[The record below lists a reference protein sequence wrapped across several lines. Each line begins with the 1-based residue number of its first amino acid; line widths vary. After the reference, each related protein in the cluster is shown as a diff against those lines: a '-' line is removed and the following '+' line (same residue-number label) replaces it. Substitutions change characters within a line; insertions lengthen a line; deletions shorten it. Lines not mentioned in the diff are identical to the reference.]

1 MGIIFAL
8 LSLDTNRPLTS
19 SRSCRSFRFGFVEL
33 RSTDPPA
40 YVLHVRRQLVFFGG
54 TLMLMT
60 HWRKV
65 LMCSCLFA
73 ILIALGAGL
82 VRVAAKSA
90 TEAPA
95 GFNTPSFN
103 SAQSISNGL
112 VEPPG
117 DTFARDQQVYE
128 QNETVAQGL
137 GPVYNATSCVNCHQN
152 PNSGAASQ
160 ITELRV
166 GHNDVNGN
174 FVNPTILI
182 NDGNDTITG
191 RAIVEDRAIG
201 PQAQETIPATENIR
215 TLRAALNT
223 LGDGFVEAIDDS
235 TLIAIAERQ
244 PELSEG
250 RVHGEVVQAPIFE
263 APGQTRVGRFG
274 WKDQHSSLLSFI
286 ADAYLNE
293 MGITN
298 RLRPTEVT
306 QVLNTTT
313 GINDQPDELGLADI
327 DHFAQFV
334 RGTMVPPRDTALAA
348 TPAALTGQHLF
359 RQVGCR
365 PCHVDTIIT
374 APVGT
379 VIDGGMFTVP
389 EALGDKIIH
398 PFSDFLLH
406 DIGTG
411 DGIVQVGPQDTAN
424 KLRTAP
430 LWGLRTKARFMH
442 DLESL
447 SLQSAISRHSE
458 EATEP
463 VRRFGKLSPED
474 RPGLL
479 TFLNT
484 M

>member
-1 MGIIFAL
+1 M
-8 LSLDTNRPLTS
+8 SL
-19 SRSCRSFRFGFVEL
+19 G
-33 RSTDPPA
+33 
-40 YVLHVRRQLVFFGG
+40 
-54 TLMLMT
+54 
-60 HWRKV
+60 RKV
-65 LMCSCLFA
+65 IFHGCLMAAA
-73 ILIALGAGL
+73 IRLAIGITGIGQQS
-82 VRVAAKSA
+82 AK
-90 TEAPA
+90 EAPA

-103 SAQSISNGL
+103 SAASISNGI
-112 VEPPG
+112 VELPG
-117 DTFARDQQVYE
+117 DTFARDQNVYE
-128 QNETVAQGL
+128 KNDAVKDGL
-137 GPVYNATSCVNCHQN
+137 GPVYNATSCVTCHQN

-166 GHNDVNGN
+166 GHNDANGN
-174 FVNPTILI
+174 FVNPTIFI
-182 NDGNDTITG
+182 NDGKDTITG
-191 RAIVEDRAIG
+191 RSIVDDRAIG
-201 PQAQETIPATENIR
+201 PQAQEHIPDTENIR

-250 RVHGEVVQAPIFE
+250 RIHGEVVQAPIFE

-313 GINDQPDELGLADI
+313 GINDQPDDLGLADI
-327 DHFAQFV
+327 DHFAQFI
-334 RGTMVPPRDTALAA
+334 RGTMVPPRDVTLAA
-348 TPAALTGQHLF
+348 TPAALKGQQLF
-359 RQVGCR
+359 RRLGCST
-365 PCHVDTIIT
+365 CHVETIIT
-374 APVGT
+374 APPGT
-379 VIDGGMFTVP
+379 VIDGGQFTVP

-398 PFSDFLLH
+398 PFGDYLLH

-430 LWGLRTKARFMH
+430 LWGLRDKARFMH
-442 DLESL
+442 DLKSL
-447 SLQSAISRHSE
+447 SLENAIERHKG
-458 EATEP
+458 EAREAE
-463 VRRFGKLSPED
+463 RRFDELSPEE
-474 RPGLL
+474 RAALFA
-479 TFLNT
+479 FLNSL
-484 M
+484 

>member
-1 MGIIFAL
+1 MAI
-8 LSLDTNRPLTS
+8 PL
-19 SRSCRSFRFGFVEL
+19 R
-33 RSTDPPA
+33 
-40 YVLHVRRQLVFFGG
+40 
-54 TLMLMT
+54 
-60 HWRKV
+60 RKV
-65 LMCSCLFA
+65 LVSVCLFGA
-73 ILIALGAGL
+73 LMAMTIGFVGIAQQ
-82 VRVAAKSA
+82 SA

-103 SAQSISNGL
+103 SAASISNGI

-117 DTFARDQQVYE
+117 DTFARDQNVYE
-128 QNETVAQGL
+128 ENEAVKDGL
-137 GPVYNATSCVNCHQN
+137 GPVYNATSCVTCHQN

-166 GHNDVNGN
+166 GHNDANGN
-174 FVNPTILI
+174 FVNPTIFI
-182 NDGNDTITG
+182 NDGKDTITG
-191 RAIVEDRAIG
+191 RSIVNDRATG
-201 PQAQETIPATENIR
+201 PQAQEHIPDTENIR

-313 GINDQPDELGLADI
+313 GINDQPDDLGLADI

-334 RGTMVPPRDTALAA
+334 RGTMVPPRDLTVAA
-348 TPAALTGQHLF
+348 TPAALKGQ
-359 RQVGCR
+359 QVFQRLGCST
-365 PCHVDTIIT
+365 CHIETIIT

-379 VIDGGMFTVP
+379 VIDGGQFTVP
-389 EALGDKIIH
+389 EALGNKIIH
-398 PFSDFLLH
+398 PFGDYLLH

-430 LWGLRTKARFMH
+430 LWGLREKARFMH
-442 DLESL
+442 DLKSL
-447 SLQSAISRHSE
+447 SLENAIERHE
-458 EATEP
+458 GEAREASH
-463 VRRFGKLSPED
+463 RFRELSPEE
-474 RPGLL
+474 RAALI
-479 TFLNT
+479 TFLNSL
-484 M
+484 